1 MGVWAEERGK
11 SECQPVMGRIRVKRK
26 RHHPMR
32 KQADFHMVFLYKRVY
47 RTFEGG
53 RANEYRN

>member
-1 MGVWAEERGK
+1 VWAEECGE
-11 SECQPVMGRIRVKRK
+11 SERRSVMDQIGIERNQY
-26 RHHPMR
+26 HPMR

-53 RANEYRN
+53 KANEYS